1 MVEEED
7 GLVLFGGEH
16 SIEAGRG
23 HGLLGNWQESIGNWL
38 G

>member
-16 SIEAGRG
+16 SIEVGRG
-23 HGLLGNWQESIGNWL
+23 HGLLGNW
-38 G
+38 